1 MESLFLIAPL
11 PSGLHRTPNPFKF
24 MTKFLRF
31 AAAPVMAMSFLLPV
45 KAPAADFELV
55 GLEMTR
61 LLQNGHY
68 ARLPFDEKM
77 SERFLTLYLDAIDS
91 ERCYFLEAEIA
102 DFRESYERA
111 LHDLITAKKVMPVAV
126 GIFEIYRG
134 RVAER
139 VKFVKEQL
147 SEGEFQFES
156 DRAIRRDREKAAW
169 PADSEALEQLWRDQ
183 LDDLLL
189 TEIVRRERLTVR
201 AEELGK
207 PVPFQGEPSPEEAV
221 KLRFERL
228 TKTIESANV
237 EDVANYFFS
246 SVAQAHDPH
255 SEYLSANELEQ
266 FKIDVSNELVG
277 IGAKLSMNDSGETEI
292 RGIVN
297 GGPADTQGDSKLGDR
312 IIAVS
317 PKNDGE
323 WVDIMFKPIN
333 RVIEHIL
340 GEEGSEV
347 GLKVKR
353 SVKGE
358 VEILDLTIERAIVTM
373 KDELTTAQIFEYGE
387 GDATLKLGV
396 IHIPSFY
403 FDFDNTGN
411 RVSVDV
417 LKMLER
423 LKEEEIDGLALD
435 LRNNGGGSLPEV
447 QRLTGFFVGRG
458 PVVQVKSINGRIEPL
473 NSLNRNPVYDGPM
486 VLLTNKG
493 SASATE
499 ILAGAL
505 QDYNRAVVVGASSTY
520 GKGTVQTTMDI
531 GKFMPILANRHRAGW
546 LKLTFQKY
554 YRVSGSSVQIKGVMP
569 DLVLPD
575 LSDAYES
582 GEKFQDYALPHD
594 VIRKSPGFEPLDR
607 SNLFVSLLQANS
619 QRRVSSDQE
628 FSYLLDDIKRAEAE
642 IGKNS
647 VSLNRE
653 ERLQE
658 LLANE
663 ETRKGRMKEREERFA
678 KIEEEDKKTFKIYKL
693 TLDHLDDEVLPLVD
707 PSKAEEEYVR
717 SAVDELDDLEQT
729 LKWPSG
735 VDSVKREGL
744 QVLHDLVDLT
754 QSRRVALAVPKD

>member
-1 MESLFLIAPL
+1 MI
-11 PSGLHRTPNPFKF
+11 
-24 MTKFLRF
+24 KFLRF
-31 AAAPVMAMSFLLPV
+31 AAAPLMAMSCLIPA

-61 LLQNGHY
+61 LLQDGHY

-77 SERFLTLYLDAIDS
+77 SERFLTLYLNAIDS

-102 DFRESYERA
+102 DFRKSYDRV
-111 LHDLITAKKVMPVAV
+111 LHDLISDKEAMPVAT

-147 SEGEFQFES
+147 AAGEFKFES
-156 DRAIRRDREKAAW
+156 DRAISRDREKASW

-183 LDDLLL
+183 LEDLLL
-189 TEIVRRERLTVR
+189 TEIVRRELLTAR

-207 PVPFQGEPSPEEAV
+207 PMPFQDDPSSEEAV

-228 TKTIESANV
+228 IKTIESAED

-246 SVAQAHDPH
+246 SVARAHDPH

-277 IGAKLSMNDSGETEI
+277 IGARLSMNDAGETEI
-292 RGIVN
+292 LGIVN
-297 GGPADTQGDSKLGDR
+297 GGPADTQGDLKLGDR
-312 IIAVS
+312 VIAVS
-317 PKNDGE
+317 PNNDGR

-340 GEEGSEV
+340 GEEASEV
-347 GLKVKR
+347 GLRVKR
-353 SVKGE
+353 SAEGE
-358 VEILDLTIERAIVTM
+358 VKTLDLMIERGIVTM
-373 KDELTTAQIFEYGE
+373 KDDLTTAQIFEYGE
-387 GDATLKLGV
+387 GDAKLKLGV
-396 IHIPSFY
+396 MHIPSFY

-447 QRLTGFFVGRG
+447 QRLTGVFLGRG
-458 PVVQVKSINGRIEPL
+458 PVVQVKSINGQIEPL
-473 NSLNRNPVYDGPM
+473 NSLNSQPVYDGPM

-505 QDYNRAVVVGASSTY
+505 QDYNRAVVVGSSSTY
-520 GKGTVQTTMDI
+520 GKGTVQKTMDI
-531 GKFMPILANRHRAGW
+531 GSFMPILADRDRAGW

-575 LSDAYES
+575 LSDAFES

-594 VIRKSPGFEPLDR
+594 VIRESPGFEPLDR
-607 SNLFVSLLQANS
+607 GSLFVSLLQAGS
-619 QRRVSSDQE
+619 QKRISVDQD
-628 FSYLLDDIKRAEAE
+628 FAYLLDDIQRAEAE
-642 IGKNS
+642 FEKNS

-653 ERLQE
+653 ERLKE
-658 LLANE
+658 LLENE
-663 ETRKGRMKEREERFA
+663 EKRKVRMKEREERFA
-678 KIEEEDKKTFKIYKL
+678 KIEEQDKKVFKIYKL
-693 TLDHLDDEVLPLVD
+693 TLDHIDDEVLPLVD
-707 PSKAEEEYVR
+707 PSKEEEEYVR

-735 VDSVKREGL
+735 VDLVKREGL

-754 QSRRVALAVPKD
+754 QSRRVALAIPKD

>member
-1 MESLFLIAPL
+1 
-11 PSGLHRTPNPFKF
+11 
-24 MTKFLRF
+24 
-31 AAAPVMAMSFLLPV
+31 MAMSFLIPA
-45 KAPAADFELV
+45 KAVAADFELV

-68 ARLPFDEKM
+68 ARLPFDERM
-77 SERFLTLYLDAIDS
+77 SGRFLKLYLDTIDG
-91 ERCYFLEAEIA
+91 ERCYFLEAEVA
-102 DFRESYERA
+102 DFRKTYERV
-111 LHDLITAKKVMPVAV
+111 LHDLITAKEVMPVAT

-139 VKFVKEQL
+139 VKFVEEQL
-147 SEGEFQFES
+147 EAGNFKFDS
-156 DRAIRRDREKAAW
+156 DRVIHRDREKAPW
-169 PADSEALEQLWRDQ
+169 PADSAALEQLWRDQ
-183 LDDLLL
+183 LEDLLL
-189 TEIVRRERLTVR
+189 TEMVKRERLTER
-201 AEELGK
+201 AKELGK
-207 PVPFQGEPSPEEAV
+207 PLPFQGDSSPEEAV
-221 KLRFERL
+221 RLRFERL
-228 TKTIESANV
+228 NKTIEGADD
-237 EDVANYFFS
+237 EDIANYFLS
-246 SVAQAHDPH
+246 SVARAHDPH

-277 IGAKLSMNDSGETEI
+277 IGARLLMNDSGETEI
-292 RGIVN
+292 QGIVN
-297 GGPADTQGDSKLGDR
+297 GGPADSQGDLKLGDR
-312 IIAVS
+312 VIAVS
-317 PKNDGE
+317 PRNDGR

-347 GLKVKR
+347 GLRVNR
-353 SVKGE
+353 SVGGE
-358 VEILDLTIERAIVTM
+358 VKTLDLTIERGVVTM
-373 KDELTTAQIFEYGE
+373 KDDLTTAEIFEYGE
-387 GDATLKLGV
+387 GDAKLKLGV

-423 LKEEEIDGLALD
+423 LNQEEVDGIALD
-435 LRNNGGGSLPEV
+435 LRDNGGGSLPEV

-458 PVVQVKSINGRIEPL
+458 PVVQVKSINGQIEPL
-473 NSLNRNPVYDGPM
+473 NSLNRKAVYDGPM

-520 GKGTVQTTMDI
+520 GKGTVQKTMDI
-531 GKFMPILANRHRAGW
+531 GNFMPILANRIRAGW

-554 YRVSGSSVQIKGVMP
+554 YRVSGSSVQMKGVTP

-594 VIRKSPGFEPLDR
+594 VILKSPGFEPLDR
-607 SNLFVSLLQANS
+607 SNLFVSMLQANS
-619 QRRVSSDQE
+619 EKRIAVDQE
-628 FSYLLDDIKRAEAE
+628 FSYLLDDIKRAEGE
-642 IGKNS
+642 IKKNS

-653 ERLQE
+653 ERLKE
-658 LLANE
+658 LSESE
-663 ETRKGRMKEREERFA
+663 EKRRVRVKEREERFA
-678 KIEEEDKKTFKIYKL
+678 KIEEQDKKTFKIYKL

-707 PSKAEEEYVR
+707 PSKEEESYVR
-717 SAVDELDDLEQT
+717 SLADELDDLEQT

-744 QVLHDLVDLT
+744 QVLRDLVDLT
-754 QSRRVALAVPKD
+754 QSRRVALAPSGD

>member
-1 MESLFLIAPL
+1 MGTLYLLASKGAGVIWAPNIFSLMI
-11 PSGLHRTPNPFKF
+11 KF
-24 MTKFLRF
+24 FRF
-31 AAAPVMAMSFLLPV
+31 AAAPLMAMSCLIPA
-45 KAPAADFELV
+45 KAAAADFELV

-68 ARLPFDEKM
+68 ARLPFDERM
-77 SERFLTLYLDAIDS
+77 SGRFLKLYLDAIDG
-91 ERCYFLEAEIA
+91 ERCYFLEAEVA
-102 DFRESYERA
+102 DFRKTYERV
-111 LHDLITAKKVMPVAV
+111 LHDLITAKEVMPVAT

-139 VKFVKEQL
+139 VKFVEEQL
-147 SEGEFQFES
+147 EAGDFKFDS
-156 DRAIRRDREKAAW
+156 DRAIQRDREKAPW
-169 PADSEALEQLWRDQ
+169 PADPAALEQLWRDQ
-183 LDDLLL
+183 LEDLLL
-189 TEIVRRERLTVR
+189 TEVVKRDRLTKR
-201 AEELGK
+201 AKELGK
-207 PVPFQGEPSPEEAV
+207 PVPFQGDPSPEEAV
-221 KLRFERL
+221 RLRFERL
-228 TKTIESANV
+228 NKTIEGADD
-237 EDVANYFFS
+237 EDIANYFFS
-246 SVAQAHDPH
+246 SVARAHDPH

-277 IGAKLSMNDSGETEI
+277 IGARLLMNDAGETEI
-292 RGIVN
+292 LGIVN
-297 GGPADTQGDSKLGDR
+297 GGPADSQGDLKLGDR
-312 IIAVS
+312 VIAVS
-317 PKNDGE
+317 PGNDGR

-347 GLKVKR
+347 GLRVKR
-353 SVKGE
+353 SVGGE
-358 VEILDLTIERAIVTM
+358 VKTLDLTIERGVVTM
-373 KDELTTAQIFEYGE
+373 KDDLTTAEIFEYGE
-387 GDATLKLGV
+387 GESALKLGV

-423 LKEEEIDGLALD
+423 LNEEEIDGLALD

-458 PVVQVKSINGRIEPL
+458 PVVQVKSINGQIEPL
-473 NSLNRNPVYDGPM
+473 NSLNRKAVYDGPM

-520 GKGTVQTTMDI
+520 GKGTVQKTMDI
-531 GKFMPILANRHRAGW
+531 GNFMPILANRNRAGW

-554 YRVSGSSVQIKGVMP
+554 YRVSGSSVQMKGVTP

-607 SNLFVSLLQANS
+607 SNLFVALLQTNS
-619 QRRVSSDQE
+619 EKRIAVDQE
-628 FSYLLDDIKRAEAE
+628 FSYLLDDIQRAEDE
-642 IGKNS
+642 IEKNF

-653 ERLQE
+653 ERLKE
-658 LLANE
+658 LSESE
-663 ETRKGRMKEREERFA
+663 EERQVRTKEREDRFA
-678 KIEEEDKKTFKIYKL
+678 KIEEQDKKNFKIYKL

-707 PSKAEEEYVR
+707 PSKEEESYIR
-717 SAVDELDDLEQT
+717 SLVDELDDLEQT
-729 LKWPSG
+729 LRWPSG

-744 QVLHDLVDLT
+744 QVLRDLVDLT
-754 QSRRVALAVPKD
+754 QSRRVALAPSGD

>member
-1 MESLFLIAPL
+1 M
-11 PSGLHRTPNPFKF
+11 
-24 MTKFLRF
+24 MKFLRF
-31 AAAPVMAMSFLLPV
+31 AAAPVMALSFLVPV
-45 KAPAADFELV
+45 QAPAADFELV

-68 ARLPFDEKM
+68 ARLPFDERM

-102 DFRESYERA
+102 DFRRSYNRI
-111 LHDLITAKKVMPVAV
+111 LHDMISAKEVMPVAV

-139 VKFVKEQL
+139 VQFVEEQL
-147 SEGEFQFES
+147 AGGEFKFES
-156 DRAIRRDREKAAW
+156 DRSISRDREKASW
-169 PADSEALEQLWRDQ
+169 PENSGALEQLWRDQ
-183 LDDLLL
+183 LEDLLL
-189 TEIVRRERLTVR
+189 TEIVQRERLTAR
-201 AEELGK
+201 AKELGK
-207 PVPFQGEPSPEEAV
+207 PVPFQNDPSPEE
-221 KLRFERL
+221 KIRLRFERL
-228 TKTIESANV
+228 IKTIEGAND

-246 SVAQAHDPH
+246 SVARAHDPH

-277 IGAKLSMNDSGETEI
+277 IGARLSMNDAGETEI

-297 GGPADTQGDSKLGDR
+297 GGPADLQGDLELGDR

-317 PKNDGE
+317 PGNDGV

-340 GEEGSEV
+340 GEVGSEV
-347 GLKVKR
+347 GLRVNR
-353 SVKGE
+353 TVEGE
-358 VEILDLTIERAIVTM
+358 MQTLDLTIERGIVTM
-373 KDELTTAQIFEYGE
+373 KDDLTTAQIFEYGE
-387 GDATLKLGV
+387 GDASVKLGL
-396 IHIPSFY
+396 IDIPSFY

-458 PVVQVKSINGRIEPL
+458 PVVQVKSSNGKVEPL
-473 NSLNRNPVYDGPM
+473 NSLNRKPVYGGPM

-505 QDYNRAVVVGASSTY
+505 QDYNRAVVVGSASTY
-520 GKGTVQTTMDI
+520 GKGTVQKTMDI
-531 GKFMPILANRHRAGW
+531 GDYMPILADRNRAGW

-594 VIRKSPGFEPLDR
+594 VIRESPGFEPLDR
-607 SNLFVSLLQANS
+607 SNLFVSLLQAS
-619 QRRVSSDQE
+619 SEKRVSADQD
-628 FSYLLDDIKRAEAE
+628 FSYLLEDIKRAEADLK
-642 IGKNS
+642 KNS
-647 VSLNRE
+647 VSLNLEARVKE
-653 ERLQE
+653 LQE
-658 LLANE
+658 IEAK
-663 ETRKGRMKEREERFA
+663 RKARLHEREKRFA
-678 KIEEEDKKTFKIYKL
+678 GMEEQDKKTFKIYKL
-693 TLDHLDDEVLPLVD
+693 TLDNVADEVLPLVD
-707 PSKAEEEYVR
+707 SSREEDEYVR
-717 SAVDELDDLEQT
+717 SAVDELDDLEET

-754 QSRRVALAVPKD
+754 QSRRVALASPASRD

>member
-1 MESLFLIAPL
+1 
-11 PSGLHRTPNPFKF
+11 
-24 MTKFLRF
+24 
-31 AAAPVMAMSFLLPV
+31 MAMSCLIPA

-77 SERFLTLYLDAIDS
+77 SERFLTLYLDTIDS

-102 DFRESYERA
+102 DFRKSYDRV
-111 LHDLITAKKVMPVAV
+111 LHDMITAKEAMPVAT
-126 GIFEIYRG
+126 GIFEIYHG

-147 SEGEFQFES
+147 AADDFKFES
-156 DRAIRRDREKAAW
+156 NRATSRDREKASW

-183 LDDLLL
+183 LEDLLL

-207 PVPFQGEPSPEEAV
+207 PVPFQGDPSPGDAV

-228 TKTIESANV
+228 LKTIEGADD

-246 SVAQAHDPH
+246 SVARAHDPH

-277 IGAKLSMNDSGETEI
+277 IGARLSMNDAGETEI

-297 GGPADTQGDSKLGDR
+297 GGPADTQGDLKLGDR

-317 PKNDGE
+317 PDNDGR
-323 WVDIMFKPIN
+323 WIDIMFKPIS

-347 GLKVKR
+347 GLRVKR
-353 SVKGE
+353 SLEGE
-358 VEILDLTIERAIVTM
+358 VKTLDLTIERGIVTM
-373 KDELTTAQIFEYGE
+373 KDDLTTAQIFEYGE
-387 GDATLKLGV
+387 GDARVKLGV
-396 IHIPSFY
+396 IYIPSFY

-417 LKMLER
+417 LKILER

-435 LRNNGGGSLPEV
+435 LRDNGGGSLPEV

-458 PVVQVKSINGRIEPL
+458 PVVQVKSINGKIEPL
-473 NSLNRNPVYDGPM
+473 NSLNRQAVYGGPM

-505 QDYNRAVVVGASSTY
+505 QDYNRAVVVGSSSTY
-520 GKGTVQTTMDI
+520 GKGTVQKTMDI
-531 GKFMPILANRHRAGW
+531 GNFMPILADRDRAGW

-575 LSDAYES
+575 LSDAFES

-594 VIRKSPGFEPLDR
+594 VIRESPGFEPLDR
-607 SNLFVSLLQANS
+607 SNLFVPLLQAGS
-619 QRRVSSDQE
+619 QKRISGDQD
-628 FSYLLDDIKRAEAE
+628 FSYLLDDIMRAESE
-642 IGKNS
+642 LEKNS

-653 ERLQE
+653 ERLKE
-658 LLANE
+658 LLENE
-663 ETRKGRMKEREERFA
+663 ERRKVRMKEREERFA
-678 KIEEEDKKTFKIYKL
+678 RMEEEDTKVFKIYKL
-693 TLDHLDDEVLPLVD
+693 TLDHIDDEILPRVD
-707 PSKAEEEYVR
+707 PSKKEEEYVR
-717 SAVDELDDLEQT
+717 SAVDELEDLEQT

-754 QSRRVALAVPKD
+754 QSRRVALAIPKD